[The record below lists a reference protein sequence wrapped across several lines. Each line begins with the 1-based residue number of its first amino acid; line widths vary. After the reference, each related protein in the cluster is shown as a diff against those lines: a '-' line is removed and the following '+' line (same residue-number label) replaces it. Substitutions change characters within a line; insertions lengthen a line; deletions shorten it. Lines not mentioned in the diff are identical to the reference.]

1 MTFTP
6 NRIVIHYGEI
16 ALKGDNQPYF
26 LRQQRKNVKRKLRG
40 MDLSWSVRQAHSY
53 IYITIPPGAEYNP
66 EQVKNGLSQ
75 VMGIAW
81 FAFVKFIPTS
91 EAYTA
96 SKEPDYEIFHEHLT
110 TLAADTY
117 VLEGSF
123 CVRVNRADKTFPSTS
138 PDLERQFGT
147 ALIEQTRW
155 QNVDL
160 ENPDRT
166 YHVDI
171 YTDGIYFYAEKI
183 SGPGGLPVG
192 VTGRVLVLLSGGI
205 DSPVAAYLAA
215 KRGCT
220 MDFIHFTANRL
231 QMENALEY
239 KVSRIVQDLS
249 RYTYRS
255 RLYLVP
261 YTHFEFE
268 ILTPGLEYELVI
280 FRRFMARTAQHLARD
295 TGAQALVTGDN
306 LAQVASQTLE
316 NITANSQA
324 VHLPILRPL
333 LTFDKYEIVQLAKQ
347 ISTYQLSIQPYKDC
361 CSLIGMHPKTKS
373 EHTTLSEIEQ
383 SLLPDYD
390 NLITRTM
397 QDALCLTYQN
407 GRLVENG

>member
-1 MTFTP
+1 MSFTP

-26 LRQQRKNVKRKLRG
+26 LRQQRKNVKRKLKG
-40 MDLSWSVRQAHSY
+40 LALSWSVQQAHSY
-53 IYITIPPGAEYNP
+53 IYVNIPSDAEYLP
-66 EQVKNGLSQ
+66 DQIKTELSQ
-75 VMGIAW
+75 VMGISW
-81 FAFVKFIPTS
+81 FAFTEFIPTS
-91 EAYTA
+91 EAYTSA
-96 SKEPDYEIFHEHLT
+96 QEPDYGVYHEKIKV
-110 TLAADTY
+110 LAADKY
-117 VLEGSF
+117 VPSGSF
-123 CVRVNRADKTFPSTS
+123 CVRVNRADKRFPSTS
-138 PDLERQFGT
+138 PRLERQFG
-147 ALIEQTRW
+147 AVIIERTQW

-166 YHVDI
+166 FHVDI
-171 YTDGIYFYAEKI
+171 YTDGIYFYADKV

-220 MDFIHFTANRL
+220 MDCIHFTANRL
-231 QMENALEY
+231 QLENAMKY

-268 ILTPGLEYELVI
+268 ALTAQMEYELVI
-280 FRRFMARTAQHLARD
+280 FRRFMTRTAQHLSQE

-324 VHLPILRPL
+324 VHIPILRPL
-333 LTFDKYEIVQLAKQ
+333 LTYDKYEIVELAKQ
-347 ISTYQLSIQPYKDC
+347 ISTYQISLQPYKDC
-361 CSLIGMHPKTKS
+361 CALISQHPKTKS
-373 EHTTLSEIEQ
+373 DHTRLSEIEHT
-383 SLLPDYD
+383 LLPEYEA
-390 NLITRTM
+390 LITRTL

-407 GRLVENG
+407 GRLLANE